1 MDITIV
7 LHEVREFGAECV
19 WKLKEECL
27 TAPDSI
33 ILAYLKTLVGEK
45 EFEIILRYKDLMI
58 EEFRRS
64 VKEELDFLN
73 NRP

>member
-1 MDITIV
+1 MNLEAILSEIK
-7 LHEVREFGAECV
+7 EFGAECV
-19 WKLKEECL
+19 WKNREECL

-58 EEFRRS
+58 EKFRRS

-73 NRP
+73 DRP